1 MGGSDTPWSPG
12 LNPPGVSS
20 SSKGLLQGEWGQD
33 ALPGS
38 QSTGTGVGV
47 DAPLMGRLGRTGSY
61 SGTQL
66 YLFSE
71 RACRGRL
78 GRGRGVRNGFSCFT
92 LS

>member
-1 MGGSDTPWSPG
+1 MGGSDTHWSPG

-20 SSKGLLQGEWGQD
+20 SPKGLLQGEWGQD
-33 ALPGS
+33 TLPDL
-38 QSTGTGVGV
+38 QSTDTGMGV
-47 DAPLMGRLGRTGSY
+47 DAPLTGRLGRTGSY
-61 SGTQL
+61 PGTQL

-71 RACRGRL
+71 SACRGRL